1 MAIIEN
7 GKIYGIPHAD
17 IKKQSTSWLK
27 GVRKLLARIREAG
40 ETAADFEVI
49 EKEVNEELERRLSTA
64 AADDDSVNLIEPEK
78 MREGR

>member
-7 GKIYGIPHAD
+7 GKIYGIAYAD

-27 GVRKLLARIREAG
+27 GARKLLARVRESD
-40 ETAADFEVI
+40 ETIPDSELI
-49 EKEVNEELERRLSTA
+49 WKEVSEELERRLSTA
-64 AADDDSVNLIEPEK
+64 AADDNTVTQIEPEK

>member
-27 GVRKLLARIREAG
+27 GVRKLMTKIRESG
-40 ETAADFEVI
+40 ETVPDSDI
-49 EKEVNEELERRLSTA
+49 IWKEVSEELDRRLSTTA
-64 AADDDSVNLIEPEK
+64 PDNNKVTLIEPEK

>member
-27 GVRKLLARIREAG
+27 GVRKLLTRIQESG
-40 ETAADFEVI
+40 ETAPDSEVLW
-49 EKEVNEELERRLSTA
+49 KEVSEELERRLSTA
-64 AADDDSVNLIEPEK
+64 VPDDNSVTQIDPEK

>member
-27 GVRKLLARIREAG
+27 GVRKLLTRIQESG
-40 ETAADFEVI
+40 ETVPDSEVLW
-49 EKEVNEELERRLSTA
+49 KEVSEELERRLSTA
-64 AADDDSVNLIEPEK
+64 TADDDSVTLIEPEK

>member
-7 GKIYGIPHAD
+7 GKIYGIPSAD

-27 GVRKLLARIREAG
+27 GVRKLVSRIRETG
-40 ETAADFEVI
+40 ETVPDLDAI
-49 EKEVNEELERRLSTA
+49 EKEVSEELERRLSTTV
-64 AADDDSVNLIEPEK
+64 ADDNSVNQIEPEK

>member
-1 MAIIEN
+1 MGIIEN
-7 GKIYGIPHAD
+7 GKIYGIAYAD

-27 GVRKLLARIREAG
+27 GTRKLLARVRESD
-40 ETAADFEVI
+40 ETIPDSELI
-49 EKEVNEELERRLSTA
+49 WKEVSEELERRLSTA

>member
-17 IKKQSTSWLK
+17 IKKQSPSWLK
-27 GVRKLLARIREAG
+27 GVRKLLARIHEAG
-40 ETAADFEVI
+40 ETVPDFELI
-49 EKEVNEELERRLSTA
+49 EKEVSGELERRLSTA
-64 AADDDSVNLIEPEK
+64 APEDNKVTQIEPEK

>member
-1 MAIIEN
+1 MAIIDN

-27 GVRKLLARIREAG
+27 GVRKLLARIRESG
-40 ETAADFEVI
+40 ETVPDFEAI
-49 EKEVNEELERRLSTA
+49 WKEVSEELERRLSIA
-64 AADDDSVNLIEPEK
+64 AADDESVNQIEPEK

>member
-27 GVRKLLARIREAG
+27 GVRKLLARIRES
-40 ETAADFEVI
+40 EENFPDSELVW
-49 EKEVNEELERRLSTA
+49 KEVSEELERRLSTA
-64 AADDDSVNLIEPEK
+64 APDDNQVTQIEPEK

>member
-7 GKIYGIPHAD
+7 GKIYGIPTAD

-27 GVRKLLARIREAG
+27 GVRKLLARIRESG
-40 ETAADFEVI
+40 ESVPDSEVI
-49 EKEVNEELERRLSTA
+49 WKEVSEELERRLSTA
-64 AADDDSVNLIEPEK
+64 APDDNKVTQIEPEK